1 MIYINIL
8 YRDNGYN
15 NKMLKEIL
23 KNIDMFTNLD
33 SEEFNALVNITTLKT
48 LQKDNIL
55 FYEGEIADYFYLL
68 LDGHIKLYKTNIKSQ
83 EIVLNLK
90 L

>member
-23 KNIDMFTNLD
+23 KNIDMFTSLD
-33 SEEFNALVNITTLKT
+33 SEEFNELVNITTLKT

-55 FYEGEIADYFYLL
+55 FYEGEIPDYFYLL
-68 LDGHIKLYKTNIKSQ
+68 LDRHIKLYKTNIKSQ